1 MTRDRD
7 SGVILINVLVILSL
21 AATIVYVMLALADVA
36 ITRSRGFSDAGQ
48 GLALI
53 QGAEQFAIA
62 ALRRDMIEAPES
74 DHAAEAWGQVGQDT
88 IDIPGGTIEIR
99 IDDAQ
104 GLFNLNMLAGS
115 GARGGE
121 TFRVLAEAADLP
133 PLVISRIVTSL
144 EFDGPLRRLEDLTER
159 AGLSPGDVANLGEL
173 VTALPGK
180 GEVNINAAPVGLL
193 SLLIGSAP
201 RARLLVGKRG
211 KAGVLTPEDL
221 ETAQVILPPGV
232 GYRSDIYRV
241 RTTARIGATVQS
253 VESLLMRR
261 EGPNGPEVAVIERR
275 NAAAAVVPPP
285 PS

>member
-36 ITRSRGFSDAGQ
+36 ITRSRGFSDAGM

-62 ALRRDMIEAPES
+62 ALRRDLIEAPES
-74 DHAAEAWGQVGQDT
+74 DHAAEAWGQVEQET
-88 IDIPGGTIEIR
+88 IEIPGGTIEIR

-115 GARGGE
+115 GARGEE
-121 TFRVLAEAADLP
+121 TLRVLAEAADLP
-133 PLVISRIVTSL
+133 PEVISRIVTSL
-144 EFDGPLRRLEDLTER
+144 EFDGPLRRIEDLTER
-159 AGLSPGDVANLGEL
+159 AGLSPGEVANLGEL

-193 SLLIGSAP
+193 SLLIGSTP
-201 RARLLVGKRG
+201 QARTLVGKRD
-211 KAGVLTPEDL
+211 KAGALTPEDL
-221 ETAQVILPPGV
+221 ETAQVILPPGA
-232 GYRSDIYRV
+232 GYRSDLYRV

-261 EGPNGPEVAVIERR
+261 EGPSGPEVAVIERR